1 MKIQRRR
8 PLRYSFFRHAQQS
21 SRGRIFDH
29 PGNISNLGYG
39 YSIGPYE
46 EPFVAVVPVDA
57 EATLMNER
65 VMLRAQKQKIIE

>member
-1 MKIQRRR
+1 MQIQRRR
-8 PLRYSFFRHAQQS
+8 PFLNGIFHDAQQS
-21 SRGRIFDH
+21 SRGRIFNH